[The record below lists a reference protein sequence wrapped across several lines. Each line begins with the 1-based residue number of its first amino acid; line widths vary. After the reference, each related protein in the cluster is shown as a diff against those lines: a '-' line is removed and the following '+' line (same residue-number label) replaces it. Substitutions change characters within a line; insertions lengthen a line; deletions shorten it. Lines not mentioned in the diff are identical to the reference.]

1 MHVTQFSP
9 ILCFLSGNY
18 VLLPLGIPVKLSN
31 AVRVTGRIHWWV
43 TIKIKLGSYGGLQI
57 VKSMDHSPKN
67 LRN

>member
-1 MHVTQFSP
+1 M
-9 ILCFLSGNY
+9 
-18 VLLPLGIPVKLSN
+18 KLSN